1 ARGLFAVEA
10 GVRRLPVPSF
20 WEPVLGSL
28 AFGLVGLLVPR
39 ALGVGYDA
47 IQDVIDGRL
56 AAGAVGA
63 LLVAKL
69 VAWWLALGSGTSG
82 GTLAPVLLVAGCF
95 GHLVGAG
102 VHELAPGLGLA
113 PGACAVAAM
122 AATFGAATG
131 APFAAI
137 VFVFELTGD
146 LAVVLPLML
155 ATVAAD
161 LVARA
166 LMDETLM
173 TEKLSRRGLRV
184 RHHYEP
190 DVFHTTTV
198 RAVMR
203 PALAGD
209 APRGLAVRADDPLV
223 AALPHLADG
232 TVEDVPVVDGAGN
245 LVGACSRHDL
255 LADRLEVLD
264 HERPEPGWLAR
275 RRRRWPAASGTG
287 RGDACPR
294 RARRA
299 HRRGLP
305 PAPRAA
311 GRAPEV
317 PPLERAAGAGGRH
330 HARPAPAAPRRAGPP
345 RRAADAARH
354 RRPPAAAPPQR
365 RRAGR
370 PGRGGRPRHPGGR
383 PRRPATRAGRAHRSE
398 EH

>member
-95 GHLVGAG
+95 GHLVGDG

-223 AALPHLADG
+223 AALLA
-232 TVEDVPVVDGAGN
+232 
-245 LVGACSRHDL
+245 
-255 LADRLEVLD
+255 VLD

-275 RRRRWPAASGTG
+275 RRRRWPAPSGTG

-311 GRAPEV
+311 GRAPAV
-317 PPLERAAGAGGRH
+317 PPLARAAGAGGRH
-330 HARPAPAAPRRAGPP
+330 HARPAPA
-345 RRAADAARH
+345 
-354 RRPPAAAPPQR
+354 
-365 RRAGR
+365 
-370 PGRGGRPRHPGGR
+370 
-383 PRRPATRAGRAHRSE
+383 
-398 EH
+398 